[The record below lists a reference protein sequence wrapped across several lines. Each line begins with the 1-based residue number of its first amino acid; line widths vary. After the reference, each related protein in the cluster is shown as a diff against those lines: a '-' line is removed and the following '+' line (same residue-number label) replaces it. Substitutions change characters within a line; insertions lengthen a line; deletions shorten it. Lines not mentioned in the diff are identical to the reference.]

1 MDTLDDRYFDRLF
14 DDVSREHVKQ
24 LQNLKGGP
32 SNERDIQ
39 RQITLIS
46 SLLLAV
52 VKLRNFRKQLAE
64 KRD

>member
-24 LQNLKGGP
+24 LQTLKGG
-32 SNERDIQ
+32 SSDERATQ
-39 RQITLIS
+39 RQIALIS